1 MQRTRE
7 STRSPSA
14 GAGRDNAGTVAAESA
29 EARLAINQPRKA
41 VGIRILALA
50 RTILNATGLKHVVRP
65 LRQAWQDRAWEP
77 LLRTNKQLENLH
89 AGQRIFILGS
99 APSLNHIDFSL
110 LADEYT
116 FGCNFLYQH
125 QKVASL
131 RRMFYAEIEP
141 LWSFPAIG
149 LDAARYYSAIDGA
162 CHDPCT
168 VFFLRAGSKRFF
180 EKRGIFAGRSIYY
193 VASSQS
199 MNEARVLCNDLS
211 RRNTFMDGALVF
223 MIATAMYMGFK
234 ELYLCGCGFTYEPN
248 QEGYFYDET
257 VQPPTYKPVDPRHKR
272 MLALAE
278 LNGVTIHNIVPP
290 PFESPVYPATSWE
303 RVVEHVLRTA
313 GGDRPPECLAR
324 DGGREG

>member
-1 MQRTRE
+1 MK
-7 STRSPSA
+7 SSW
-14 GAGRDNAGTVAAESA
+14 AGTGLGEGEKVARGSA
-29 EARLAINQPRKA
+29 EARLALNQPRKA
-41 VGIRILALA
+41 VSIRILALA

-65 LRQAWQDRAWEP
+65 LHQAWQDRTLEP

-99 APSLNHIDFSL
+99 APSLSDIDFAL

-125 QKVASL
+125 PKVTSL

-149 LDAARYYSAIDGA
+149 LDPARYYSAIDRA
-162 CHDPCT
+162 CHDPRT
-168 VFFLRAGSKRFF
+168 VFFLRAGSKHFF
-180 EKRGIFAGRSIYY
+180 EKRGMFAGRSIYY
-193 VASSQS
+193 VASSRN
-199 MNEARVLCNDLS
+199 MNEASVLCNDLS

-223 MIATAMYMGFK
+223 MIAAAMYMGFK

-248 QEGYFYDET
+248 QEGYFYEEIAR
-257 VQPPTYKPVDPRHKR
+257 PPTSKPVDTRHKR

-278 LNGVTIHNIVPP
+278 LNGVTIHNVVPP
-290 PFESPVYPATSWE
+290 HFESPVYPATSWKQ
-303 RVVEHVLRTA
+303 VVANVLCASGIGPAPGT
-313 GGDRPPECLAR
+313 GLPSHESV
-324 DGGREG
+324 